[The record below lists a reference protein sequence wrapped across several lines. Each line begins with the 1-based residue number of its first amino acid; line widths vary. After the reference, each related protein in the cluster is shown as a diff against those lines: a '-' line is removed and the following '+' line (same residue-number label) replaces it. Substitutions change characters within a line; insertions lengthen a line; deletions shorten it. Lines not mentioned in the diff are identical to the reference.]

1 MRAARGWNRGL
12 VLAVL
17 AAGALLLAL
26 GPLQQEE
33 AEEETDP
40 KEEATADSEIDGVR
54 LRQRDGDERWQL
66 EADQATHFPGKEFT
80 RLRTVRLAVERERR
94 PPLRVR
100 SRKGRI
106 EDGSRKVT
114 LIEEVE
120 VVDPEGYRL
129 TTEVLHYTPAD
140 SRAETDEPVRIVADF
155 GEATGIG
162 ATLWTTESRIH
173 LHRQALTTFW
183 RSPSD
188 SS

>member
-1 MRAARGWNRGL
+1 MGARRRNRGL

-17 AAGALLLAL
+17 VAGGVLLAL

-33 AEEETDP
+33 AEEETAP
-40 KEEATADSEIDGVR
+40 EEEATADSEIDSMQ
-54 LRQRDGDERWQL
+54 LRQRDGDDQWQL
-66 EADQATHFPGKEFT
+66 EADHAAHFADGDFT

-100 SRKGRI
+100 SRRGRI

-114 LIEEVE
+114 LKEDVE

-129 TTEVLHYTPAD
+129 TTEILHYTPAE

-162 ATLWTTESRIH
+162 ATLWTAESRIK

-183 RSPSD
+183 RSPGD

>member
-1 MRAARGWNRGL
+1 MRGTRRWNRGL

-17 AAGALLLAL
+17 AAGALLVAL
-26 GPLQQEE
+26 GPLQQEG
-33 AEEETDP
+33 AEEETGGDDA
-40 KEEATADSEIDGVR
+40 ATADSEIDGVR

-66 EADQATHFPGKEFT
+66 EADHAAHFPGKGIT

-100 SRKGRI
+100 SRTGRI
-106 EDGSRKVT
+106 EDGNRKVT
-114 LIEEVE
+114 LMEEVE

-129 TTEVLHYTPAD
+129 TTDILHYTPAE

-162 ATLWTTESRIH
+162 ATLWTAESRIR
-173 LHRQALTTFW
+173 LHQQALTTFW
-183 RSPSD
+183 RSPSG